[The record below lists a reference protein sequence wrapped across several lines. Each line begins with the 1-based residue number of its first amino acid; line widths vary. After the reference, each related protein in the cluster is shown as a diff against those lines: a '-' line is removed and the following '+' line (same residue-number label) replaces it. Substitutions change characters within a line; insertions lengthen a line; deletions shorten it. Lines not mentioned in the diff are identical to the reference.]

1 MLRILLFVSG
11 ICPETEVSGQ
21 PYSTIKG
28 ASMSDMAIRDGI
40 RYSLEMRGVSKS
52 FPGTRAVDNVSFG
65 VRPGEVHALVG
76 ENGAGK
82 STLMKIMAGSFTDY
96 TGEVFMNG
104 KAVALHSPWE
114 AKEYGIGMIYQEL
127 SLARPISIAENL
139 LAGRLPRKTGTFFI
153 DWKAVEQESKALLGR
168 VGLEGLDIH
177 KPISEI
183 SQHEA
188 QLVEIAKVLGS
199 NPCVIVMDEP
209 TSALS
214 SAEVSRLFEIIRQ
227 LKNQGIAIAYIS
239 HHLQEIFEIAD
250 RITVMRDG
258 KHVKTCDIGEASSE
272 QIVELMVGRAIDK
285 FYSKRE
291 AKIGGEV
298 FRLEKVS
305 RWGFFHDVSVS
316 VKAGEILGICGLAG
330 AGRTELA
337 RSIMG
342 IDPLDAGDIY
352 LFGEKLKIRGMSK
365 AIDNGI
371 AYLTENRKVDGLALA
386 LSVAEN
392 TLSCIIPRL
401 SRGPLYFTGGNK
413 ALVNVLI
420 DRLQIYTPGI
430 EAQIRTLSGGN
441 QQKVLM
447 AKWIA
452 AEPKVMI
459 LDEPTRGVD
468 IGAKEIIH
476 DAIANLT
483 ASGSAVI
490 LFTSDLPEMV
500 GLCDRALVMRQ
511 GHIIGEISRENM
523 SEHSL
528 LLAANGEGEFV
539 A

>member
-1 MLRILLFVSG
+1 
-11 ICPETEVSGQ
+11 
-21 PYSTIKG
+21 
-28 ASMSDMAIRDGI
+28 MSDIAIQDGI
-40 RYSLEMRGVSKS
+40 SYSLEMRSVSKS

-139 LAGRLPRKTGTFFI
+139 LAGRLPRKKGTFFI
-153 DWKAVEQESKALLGR
+153 DWKAVEQESKALLAR

-258 KHVKTCDIGEASSE
+258 KHVKTCDIGEVSSE
-272 QIVELMVGRAIDK
+272 EIVELMVGRAIDK

-291 AKIGGEV
+291 AKIGDEA

-305 RWGFFHDVSVS
+305 RWGFFHDVSFS
-316 VKAGEILGICGLAG
+316 VKTGEILGICGLAG
-330 AGRTELA
+330 TGRTELA

-352 LFGEKLKIRGMSK
+352 LFGEKLKIRSMSK
-365 AIDNGI
+365 AIDKGI

-392 TLSCIIPRL
+392 ILACIIPRL
-401 SRGPLYFTGGNK
+401 SRGPLYSAGGSK
-413 ALVNVLI
+413 ALVNGLI
-420 DRLQIYTPGI
+420 ERLQIYTPGI
-430 EAQIRTLSGGN
+430 EAPVRTLSGGN

-476 DAIANLT
+476 DAIAALT